1 MTGAALAL
9 VIGAAVLH
17 SAWNA
22 LAKRGRDPLAF
33 LWCSV
38 SLATVLILPFA
49 QVELRAGGVPAAAL
63 PFILATVVLHA
74 LYFYA
79 LGSSYRTGEFSIVYP
94 IARGLGVAL
103 VPVLALLFL
112 DERLSPL
119 GATGVSLVVLGIV
132 CLQFSPTAWRAAAAR
147 QGALGPGTRWALLT
161 GLIIAAYSLVDKA
174 GVARLHPVPYIFLLG
189 LGSVLLL
196 SPTVLARRE
205 ALRLEWAENR
215 WTILA
220 ASTMNLTAYLLVLF
234 AFRLS
239 KAGYVVAGRELSIV
253 FSATIGSLWFREG
266 RLAPRLAGAGI
277 ILAGVLCV
285 ALAR

>member
-9 VIGAAVLH
+9 VVGAAVLH
-17 SAWNA
+17 AAWNA

-38 SLATVLILPFA
+38 SLATFLLFPFA
-49 QVELRAGGVPAAAL
+49 QAHLRPGGIPAAAL
-63 PFILATVVLHA
+63 PFVVATVVLHA
-74 LYFYA
+74 FYFYA
-79 LGSSYRTGEFSIVYP
+79 LGSSYRFGDFSIVYP

-103 VPVLALLFL
+103 VPVLALLTF
-112 DERLSPL
+112 DERLSSL
-119 GATGVSLVVLGIV
+119 GSIGVSLVVVGIV
-132 CLQFSPTAWRAAAAR
+132 GLHSSPSAWRTAAAR
-147 QGALGPGTRWALLT
+147 PKPFGPGTRWALLT
-161 GLIIAAYSLVDKA
+161 GLAIAAYSLVDKA

-189 LGSVLLL
+189 LGTTLLL
-196 SPTVLARRE
+196 LPVVLARRG
-205 ALRLEWAENR
+205 ALRREWTANR
-215 WTILA
+215 WAILA

-239 KAGYVVAGRELSIV
+239 KTGYVVAGRELSIV
-253 FSATIGSLWFREG
+253 FSALIGSFWLGEG
-266 RLAPRLAGAGI
+266 SLGPRLAGAGV